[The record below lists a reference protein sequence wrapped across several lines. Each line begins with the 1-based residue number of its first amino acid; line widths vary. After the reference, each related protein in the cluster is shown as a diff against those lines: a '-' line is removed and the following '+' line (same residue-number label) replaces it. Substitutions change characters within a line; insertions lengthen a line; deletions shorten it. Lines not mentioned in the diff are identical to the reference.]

1 MIWETQDDS
10 FPYRPE
16 SFQEAPEMK
25 VSLAAV
31 CKFEKKKKK
40 SRAAFQFGKN
50 TPRKDIIFSHS
61 LFWLLANLLSL
72 Y

>member
-16 SFQEAPEMK
+16 SFQEAPKMK
-25 VSLAAV
+25 ASLAAV
-31 CKFEKKKKK
+31 CKFEEKKR
-40 SRAAFQFGKN
+40 RAAFQFGKN
-50 TPRKDIIFSHS
+50 THRKDIIFSHS
-61 LFWLLANLLSL
+61 LFCLLGHLLSL

>member
-40 SRAAFQFGKN
+40 AVLL
-50 TPRKDIIFSHS
+50 FSLEKIHLERILSS
-61 LFWLLANLLSL
+61 LIHCSAYWLI